1 MRTRNAGKEMLVK
14 EKAIALLVEEGL
26 DGFSMNKLAK
36 ACSISVATLY
46 IYYIDKDDLIKKLG
60 VEEGM
65 KMTAATMKNFDPG
78 MPFDK
83 GMKTQWENRSAYW
96 IRNPVSSGFLE
107 ALRHSPHGEYV
118 NETIAASFR
127 PIMKKFVEKAIA
139 HKELVPLPLE
149 VFWSLAFGPLLTLI
163 RFHKEKKSVGQ
174 KPFTFS
180 NKLMYQTLD
189 LVLKALRP

>member
-1 MRTRNAGKEMLVK
+1 MRTRNTGKEMLVK

-26 DGFSMNKLAK
+26 DGFSMNKLAR

-46 IYYIDKDDLIKKLG
+46 IYYRDKEDLIRQLG

-65 KMTAATMKNFDPG
+65 KMTAATMKNFDPA

-83 GMKTQWENRSAYW
+83 GMKTQWENRSVYW
-96 IRNPVSSGFLE
+96 INNPVSTGFLE

-118 NETIAASFR
+118 NETITASFR
-127 PIMKKFVEKAIA
+127 PIMQKFVEKAIA
-139 HKELVPLPLE
+139 DKELVPLPLE

-163 RFHKEKKSVGQ
+163 RFHREKKSVGQ
-174 KPFTFS
+174 KPFIFS